1 MSVHKNKTIAI
12 HDIRVRLLLE
22 DDIRVKETSSQ
33 TGKTQSQVVREIVHN
48 YYLNYNKRDT

>member
-12 HDIRVRLLLE
+12 HDIRVRLLLD
-22 DDIRVKETSSQ
+22 DDIKVKEASLQ

-48 YYLNYNKRDT
+48 YLNYNKRDT